1 MDLVS
6 DLLLGFVGVLLLCAA
21 YPVYIIYAQHP
32 DLVSKTSK
40 FLTSHNLYNLLL
52 LLIIK
57 TVDTFTLELHTQFA
71 HNLIIINFHNR
82 IILLF
87 VIFLLILLLLL
98 IFLYFWTTR
107 MTIFRFC
114 SRWVAGWHCRR
125 LYIVMLVFY
134 VGVQSCI

>member
-1 MDLVS
+1 MDLFY

-21 YPVYIIYAQHP
+21 YPVYIIYTQHA

-57 TVDTFTLELHTQFA
+57 TVDTLTLELHTQFA

-82 IILLF
+82 VLFLFISLL
-87 VIFLLILLLLL
+87 VLLLL
-98 IFLYFWTTR
+98 IFLYFRTTR
-107 MTIFRFC
+107 MTILRFC
-114 SRWVAGWHCRR
+114 CRWVAGWHRRR

-134 VGVQSCI
+134 VGVQSCV